1 MEKIL
6 EMIHLMIPISNKK
19 LISPSNICLEG
30 GFFMPRRKTKEEIIE
45 EIRNLPEGNEYEL
58 LSDYRGNKIP
68 ITLLHKT
75 CDRKNDNYIVLNDFL
90 KISNII
96 ITNDELCDSK
106 NRDILL
112 NSVDTTYIE
121 WVFFEN
127 DPAKAIKNYMDET
140 INMNEHSDLNII
152 SNILNL
158 SAIYDIPKYSTKLKI
173 KIYEEKE

>member
-1 MEKIL
+1 MKD
-6 EMIHLMIPISNKK
+6 NK
-19 LISPSNICLEG
+19 LIVIIGLPYSG
-30 GFFMPRRKTKEEIIE
+30 KEKYGKSLMSTNDVFI
-45 EIRNLPEGNEYEL
+45 
-58 LSDYRGNKIP
+58 
-68 ITLLHKT
+68 
-75 CDRKNDNYIVLNDFL
+75 KNDNYIVLNDFL